1 MTAPLPPAAGNALD
15 AHDELAA
22 LLNTLADGTL
32 TEADELRLREILE
45 GSQAARQAFREFSTL
60 HAGLYWD
67 YATLLAPG
75 LPPPGDSRSGET
87 TSGETRPGETTPDNA
102 GPGHSIRRTAAML
115 AAAAMAVATAV
126 AVWLFLIPPA
136 RPLVDRGLATVT
148 QSRFLLPSDPKRP
161 LAIGQSLEAGRVALL
176 GGAIELTLSNGVVI
190 TLEGPGEI
198 DLQGELQAFLHRGNA
213 TVRMPKGMHGFR
225 LATPSTDVLD
235 LGTEFAVMAGGG
247 LVTDV
252 QVYDGEVI
260 ATGKSAAGVGRFP
273 NRLVAGDAV
282 RFSPE
287 SGGNAV
293 GIQWKPNRFV
303 RRLPVEVGIPHPA
316 AATSL
321 DTRGLESEY
330 QVFGRPGQRESLP
343 VVRATEPVKI
353 DGQLDDWQEAVGF
366 LTARDNSPTAA
377 EWMDGRMMFDDRH
390 LYIAAHVGDPLPMRN
405 ACDPAIDPGFGWR
418 GGGLQVRL
426 STDRALGWPAA
437 GNWPGYYKQRK
448 TAPTAADIEA
458 AENPRLS
465 HLTMWYHAASSTP
478 CLAINHGMDLDA
490 VAVNPEG
497 FRAAYRMDDDGRGY
511 VAEYAIPWKLLN
523 CADDPPQ
530 SGDVLAVTWQTMWG
544 DAEGRLERY
553 RLYDGRN
560 PHEPRRI
567 FVWERATTWGRAEY
581 R

>member
-22 LLNTLADGTL
+22 LLNTLADGIL
-32 TEADELRLREILE
+32 TDADELRLREILE
-45 GSQAARQAFREFSTL
+45 GSQAARQAFREFATL

-67 YATLLAPG
+67 YATLLTPG
-75 LPPPGDSRSGET
+75 FPPLNET
-87 TSGETRPGETTPDNA
+87 GSGETTPDCA

-115 AAAAMAVATAV
+115 AVAAMAVATAV
-126 AVWLFLIPPA
+126 AVWLFLISPA
-136 RPLVDRGLATVT
+136 RPLVDQGLATVT
-148 QSRFLLPSDPKRP
+148 QARFLLQNEPTRP
-161 LAIGQSLEAGRVALL
+161 LATGQSLQAGRVALL

-198 DLQGELQAFLHRGNA
+198 DLQGELQAFLHHGNA

-235 LGTEFAVMAGGG
+235 LGTEFSVMAGAG

-260 ATGKSAAGVGRFP
+260 ATGKSATGVGRFP
-273 NRLVAGDAV
+273 NRLVAGDVV

-303 RRLPVEVGIPHPA
+303 RRLPADVGMPYPGL
-316 AATSL
+316 ATSP
-321 DTRGLESEY
+321 DARQLEGEY
-330 QVFGRPGQRESLP
+330 QAFGRPGQRESLP
-343 VVRATEPVKI
+343 VVRATRPVEI
-353 DGQLDDWQEAVGF
+353 DGQLDDWREAVGF
-366 LTARDNSPTAA
+366 ITARDDSPTAA
-377 EWMDGRMMFDDRH
+377 EWMDGRMMFDDGH
-390 LYIAAHVGDPLPMRN
+390 LYIAAHVGDPMPMRN

-437 GNWPGYYKQRK
+437 GNAPCYYEQRK
-448 TAPTAADIEA
+448 TAPTAAEIEV

-465 HLTMWYHAASSTP
+465 HLTMWYHAASGTP
-478 CLAINHGMDLDA
+478 CLAINHGMNLDA
-490 VAVNPEG
+490 AAVNPEG
-497 FRAAYRMDDDGRGY
+497 FRAAYRMDEDGRGY

-560 PHEPRRI
+560 PAEPWRI
-567 FVWERATTWGRAEY
+567 FVWERAATWGRAEY

>member
-1 MTAPLPPAAGNALD
+1 MNAPLPPAAGNARD
-15 AHDELAA
+15 AHDELAT

-45 GSQAARQAFREFSTL
+45 GSQAARQAFREFATL

-67 YATLLAPG
+67 YATLLTPG
-75 LPPPGDSRSGET
+75 LPPPGET
-87 TSGETRPGETTPDNA
+87 RSGETRPNETTPDCA

-126 AVWLFLIPPA
+126 AVWLFLISPA
-136 RPLVDRGLATVT
+136 RPPVEQGLATVT
-148 QSRFLLPSDPKRP
+148 QARFLLLSDPTNS
-161 LAIGQSLEAGRVALL
+161 LAIGQTLAAGRVALL
-176 GGAIELTLSNGVVI
+176 GGAIELTLTNGVVI

-198 DLQGELQAFLHRGNA
+198 DLQGELQAFLHHGNA

-225 LATPSTDVLD
+225 LATPSSDVLD

-247 LVTDV
+247 RVTDV

-260 ATGKSAAGVGRFP
+260 ATGKTAAGAACFP
-273 NRLVAGDAV
+273 KRLVAGDAV
-282 RFSPE
+282 RFSPV
-287 SGGNAV
+287 SGGDAV

-303 RRLPVEVGIPHPA
+303 RRLPADVGIPYHF
-316 AATSL
+316 AATSP
-321 DTRGLESEY
+321 DARWLESDY
-330 QVFGRPGQRESLP
+330 QIFGRPGQRESLP
-343 VVRATEPVKI
+343 VIRANGAVTI
-353 DGQLDDWQEAVGF
+353 DGQLDDWRDAVGF
-366 LTARDNSPTAA
+366 IIARDDSPTVA
-377 EWMDGRMMFDDRH
+377 EWVDGRMMFDDEH
-390 LYIAAHVGDPLPMRN
+390 LYIAAHVGDPMPMRN

-437 GNWPGYYKQRK
+437 GNSPGYYEQRK
-448 TAPTAADIEA
+448 TFPTAAEIEA

-465 HLTMWYHAASSTP
+465 HLTMWYHAASGTP
-478 CLAINHGMDLDA
+478 CLTVSHGMDTVTL
-490 VAVNPEG
+490 AVNPEG

-544 DAEGRLERY
+544 DEEGRLERY

-567 FVWERATTWGRAEY
+567 FVWERAATWGRAEY
-581 R
+581 IDRP

>member
-1 MTAPLPPAAGNALD
+1 MTDMTGQPPLQSG
-15 AHDELAA
+15 LAA
-22 LLNTLADGTL
+22 DPPDDLATLLNTLADGSL
-32 TEADELRLREILE
+32 GHAEELRLREILE
-45 GSQAARQAFREFSTL
+45 GSQAARKAFHEFATL

-67 YATLLAPG
+67 YATLLTPG
-75 LPPPGDSRSGET
+75 LPPLSET
-87 TSGETRPGETTPDNA
+87 SLNEATPDNA
-102 GPGHSIRRTAAML
+102 GTGHSLRRTAAML
-115 AAAAMAVATAV
+115 AAAAMAVASAV
-126 AVWLFLIPPA
+126 AMWLFLMPPA
-136 RPLVDRGLATVT
+136 RPLVAQGLATVT
-148 QSRFLLPSDPKRP
+148 QARFLLPSNAERP
-161 LAIGQSLEAGRVALL
+161 LAVGQSLAAGRVALL
-176 GGAIELTLSNGVVI
+176 GGAVELTLSNGVVI
-190 TLEGPGEI
+190 TLEGPGDI
-198 DLQGELQAFLHRGNA
+198 DLQSELQAFLHSGNA

-247 LVTDV
+247 RVTDV

-260 ATGKSAAGVGRFP
+260 ATGRSSVGAARFP
-273 NRLVAGDAV
+273 KRLVAGDAV

-287 SGGNAV
+287 SGGDAV

-303 RRLPVEVGIPHPA
+303 RRLPADVGIPYPGA
-316 AATSL
+316 AATPDARWL
-321 DTRGLESEY
+321 KGDY

-343 VVRATEPVKI
+343 VVRATGAVTI
-353 DGQLDDWQEAVGF
+353 DGQLDDWREAVGF
-366 LTARDNSPTAA
+366 VTARDDSPTAA
-377 EWMDGRMMFDDRH
+377 EWVDGRMMFDDEH

-405 ACDPAIDPGFGWR
+405 ACDPAINPGFGWR

-426 STDRALGWPAA
+426 STDRSLGWPAA
-437 GNWPGYYKQRK
+437 GNAPCYYEQRK
-448 TAPTAADIEA
+448 TAPTAAEIEV
-458 AENPRLS
+458 AENPRLN
-465 HLTMWYHAASSTP
+465 HLTMWYHAASGTP
-478 CLAINHGMDLDA
+478 CLAINHGMNLDA

-560 PHEPRRI
+560 PDEPRRI
-567 FVWERATTWGRAEY
+567 FVWERAATWGRAEY

>member
-1 MTAPLPPAAGNALD
+1 MNERNPAGSVPAAD
-15 AHDELAA
+15 PPDDLAT

-32 TEADELRLREILE
+32 SDAEELRLREILE
-45 GSQAARQAFREFSTL
+45 GSPAARQAFREFATL

-67 YATLLAPG
+67 YATLLTPG
-75 LPPPGDSRSGET
+75 LPPLSETRSGET
-87 TSGETRPGETTPDNA
+87 RSGETRPNETTPDNA
-102 GPGHSIRRTAAML
+102 GPGHLLRRTAAML
-115 AAAAMAVATAV
+115 AAAAMAVVSAA

-136 RPLVDRGLATVT
+136 RPQVAHGLATVT
-148 QSRFLLPSDPKRP
+148 QARFLLPSDPTNS
-161 LAIGQSLEAGRVALL
+161 LAVGQTLAAGRVALL
-176 GGAIELTLSNGVVI
+176 GGAIELTLSSGVVI

-198 DLQGELQAFLHRGNA
+198 DLQGELQAFLHSGNA

-260 ATGKSAAGVGRFP
+260 ATGKSTAGAGRFP

-293 GIQWKPNRFV
+293 WIQWKPHRFV
-303 RRLPVEVGIPHPA
+303 RRLPADVGIPYQF
-316 AATSL
+316 AATSP
-321 DTRGLESEY
+321 DARWLESDY
-330 QVFGRPGQRESLP
+330 QIFGRPGQRESLP
-343 VVRATEPVKI
+343 VVRANGAVTI
-353 DGQLDDWQEAVGF
+353 DGQLDDWRDAVGF
-366 LTARDNSPTAA
+366 ITARDDSPTVA
-377 EWMDGRMMFDDRH
+377 EWVDGRMMFDDQH

-405 ACDPAIDPGFGWR
+405 ACDPAINPGFGWR

-437 GNWPGYYKQRK
+437 GNAPCYYEQRK
-448 TAPTAADIEA
+448 TAPTAAEIEV
-458 AENPRLS
+458 AENPRLN
-465 HLTMWYHAASSTP
+465 HLTMWYHAASGMP
-478 CLAINHGMDLDA
+478 CLTVSHGMDTVTL
-490 VAVNPEG
+490 AVNPEG

-523 CADDPPQ
+523 CADDPPRA
-530 SGDVLAVTWQTMWG
+530 GDVLAVTWQTMWG

-567 FVWERATTWGRAEY
+567 FVWERAATWGRAEY

>member
-45 GSQAARQAFREFSTL
+45 GSPAARQAFREFATL

-67 YATLLAPG
+67 YATLLTPG
-75 LPPPGDSRSGET
+75 LPPL
-87 TSGETRPGETTPDNA
+87 GETRPDETTPDCA

-115 AAAAMAVATAV
+115 AAGAIAVATAV
-126 AVWLFLIPPA
+126 AVWLFLIPPVLIPPA

-148 QSRFLLPSDPKRP
+148 QARFLLPSDPKRP
-161 LAIGQSLEAGRVALL
+161 LAIGQSLQAGRVALL

-198 DLQGELQAFLHRGNA
+198 DLQGELQAFLHHGNA

-235 LGTEFAVMAGGG
+235 LGTEFAVMAGGS

-260 ATGKSAAGVGRFP
+260 ATGKSATGVGRFP

-293 GIQWKPNRFV
+293 GIQWRPNRFV
-303 RRLPVEVGIPHPA
+303 RRLPADVGIPYP
-316 AATSL
+316 
-321 DTRGLESEY
+321 GLTASPDARQLEVEY

-343 VVRATEPVKI
+343 VVRATGPVEI
-353 DGQLDDWQEAVGF
+353 DGQLDDWREAVGF
-366 LTARDNSPTAA
+366 LTARDDSPTAA
-377 EWMDGRMMFDDRH
+377 EWVDGRMMFDDRH
-390 LYIAAHVGDPLPMRN
+390 LYIAAHVGDPMPMRN

-437 GNWPGYYKQRK
+437 GNWPGYYEQRK
-448 TAPTAADIEA
+448 TAPTAAEIEA

-465 HLTMWYHAASSTP
+465 HLTMWYHAASGTP
-478 CLAINHGMDLDA
+478 CLALNHGMNLDA

-530 SGDVLAVTWQTMWG
+530 SGDMLAVTWQTMWG

-560 PHEPRRI
+560 PAEPRRI